1 MQKITYKNLLNNK
14 RIRTKD
20 KKKESSST
28 STTSTINESDRSNS
42 HSHSY
47 SNTSLF
53 QKNPNLKFKQNI
65 VESNN
70 SFGFNDLFEVY
81 QSKKDNCQYLISPNS
96 LTHNLDI
103 ISLNN
108 NKLISSLKGHKK
120 SITMVRYFTGDNN
133 KEYLISADINPVVII
148 WDISDKKV
156 IYYKIK
162 LQYKNWIYSC
172 CILVLKDYDYAI
184 TSSCGVGNTKV
195 YLLKNK
201 KAKFLK
207 NMHNSKSNNVYYLMT
222 WYNVKDKNYYL
233 IEFCKRKIV
242 VNNIEQN
249 IVYTIFGENESGF
262 TYMNGFIYTPEMN
275 TDNNY
280 KDYLFSNTNNGY
292 IYIWDLYEKNLVFN
306 IFINNCL
313 INNIIQWN
321 KNIIILSDLNKNSIK
336 IVLIDYG
343 IVISDIYSQHDIG
356 ILCIKKIFHP
366 IYGES
371 LLSSG
376 QDGSI
381 KLWTI

>member
-1 MQKITYKNLLNNK
+1 MQKIIYKNLLNNK

-20 KKKESSST
+20 QNKEST
-28 STTSTINESDRSNS
+28 STTTNESDISN
-42 HSHSY
+42 SHSY

-53 QKNPNLKFKQNI
+53 KKNPNLKFKQDI
-65 VESNN
+65 IKSNN
-70 SFGFNDLFEVY
+70 SSGFNDLFEVY
-81 QSKKDNCQYLISPNS
+81 RSKKDNCQYLVSPNS

-120 SITMVRYFTGDNN
+120 SITMVRYFTGDNK
-133 KEYLISADINPVVII
+133 KEYLISADINQVVIV
-148 WDISDKKV
+148 WDISYKKV

-172 CILVLKDYDYAI
+172 CILVLNDFDYAI
-184 TSSCGVGNTKV
+184 TSCCGEGNTKV
-195 YLLKNK
+195 YLLKNI
-201 KAKFLK
+201 KATFLK
-207 NMHNSKSNNVYYLMT
+207 NIYESKNNNVYYLMT
-222 WYNVKDKNYYL
+222 WYNEKDKNYYL
-233 IEFCKRKIV
+233 IQFCKKKIV
-242 VNNIEQN
+242 VNNIEKN
-249 IVYTIFGENESGF
+249 IIYTIFGENEDGF
-262 TYMNGFIYTPEMN
+262 SYMNGFIYTPEVN
-275 TDNNY
+275 TDINY
-280 KDYLFSNTNNGY
+280 KDYLFANSNNGY
-292 IYIWDLYEKNLVFN
+292 IYIWDLYEKNLVFS
-306 IFINNCL
+306 IFIKNCL

-336 IVLIDYG
+336 ILLIDYG
-343 IVISDIYSQHDIG
+343 IVISDIYSQHDVG
-356 ILCIKKIFHP
+356 ILCIKKTFHP

>member
-1 MQKITYKNLLNNK
+1 MQKKTYKNLLNNK
-14 RIRTKD
+14 RTRTKTQH
-20 KKKESSST
+20 KKSSST
-28 STTSTINESDRSNS
+28 SSTTNESDISN
-42 HSHSY
+42 SHSY

-53 QKNPNLKFKQNI
+53 KKNPNLKFKQNI

-70 SFGFNDLFEVY
+70 SNGFNDLFEVY
-81 QSKKDNCQYLISPNS
+81 HSKKDNCQYLVSPNS
-96 LTHNLDI
+96 LNHNLDI
-103 ISLNN
+103 ISVNN
-108 NKLISSLKGHKK
+108 NKLISSLKGHKN
-120 SITMVRYFTGDNN
+120 SITMVRYFTGDKK
-133 KEYLISADINPVVII
+133 KEYLISADISPAVII

-172 CILVLKDYDYAI
+172 CILVLNDYDYAI
-184 TSSCGVGNTKV
+184 TSCCGEGNTKV
-195 YLLKNK
+195 YFLKNK
-201 KAKFLK
+201 KATFLRNIYGSK
-207 NMHNSKSNNVYYLMT
+207 NYNVYYMMT

-242 VNNIEQN
+242 INNIEQD

-262 TYMNGFIYTPEMN
+262 SYMNGFMYTPEMN

-280 KDYLFSNTNNGY
+280 KDYLFSISNNGY
-292 IYIWDLYEKNLVFN
+292 IYIWDLYEKNLVFS

-321 KNIIILSDLNKNSIK
+321 KNIIILSDLHKNSIK
-336 IVLIDYG
+336 IMLIDYG
-343 IVISDIYSQHDIG
+343 IVISDIYSQHDVG
-356 ILCIKKIFHP
+356 ILYIKKTFHP

>member
-1 MQKITYKNLLNNK
+1 MQKITYKSLLNNK
-14 RIRTKD
+14 RIRTKH
-20 KKKESSST
+20 KNKESLST
-28 STTSTINESDRSNS
+28 STTTNESDISNS
-42 HSHSY
+42 HSHS
-47 SNTSLF
+47 NPSLF
-53 QKNPNLKFKQNI
+53 KKNPNLKFKQNI
-65 VESNN
+65 VESND
-70 SFGFNDLFEVY
+70 FCGFNDSFEVY
-81 QSKKDNCQYLISPNS
+81 QSKKDNCQCLISPNS

-108 NKLISSLKGHKK
+108 NKLISSLKGHNKK
-120 SITMVRYFTGDNN
+120 ITMVRYFNGDNK
-133 KEYLISADINPVVII
+133 KEYLISADIDPVVII

-172 CILVLKDYDYAI
+172 CILVLNDYDYAI
-184 TSSCGVGNTKV
+184 TSCCGAGNTKV

-201 KAKFLK
+201 KARFLK
-207 NMHNSKSNNVYYLMT
+207 NIYQSKNNNVYYLMT

-233 IEFCKRKIV
+233 IEFCKKKV
-242 VNNIEQN
+242 VINNIEENN
-249 IVYTIFGENESGF
+249 IYTIFGQNDSGF
-262 TYMNGFIYTPEMN
+262 TYMNGFIYAPEEN

-280 KDYLFSNTNNGY
+280 KDYLFANSNNGY
-292 IYIWDLYEKNLVFN
+292 IYIWDLYEKNLVTS

-313 INNIIQWN
+313 INNIVQWN

-336 IVLIDYG
+336 ILLIDYG
-343 IVISDIYSQHDIG
+343 IVISDIYSQCDAG
-356 ILCIKKIFHP
+356 ILCIKKIIHP

>member
-1 MQKITYKNLLNNK
+1 MQKIIYKNLLNNK

-20 KKKESSST
+20 QNKEST
-28 STTSTINESDRSNS
+28 STTTNESDISN
-42 HSHSY
+42 SHSY

-53 QKNPNLKFKQNI
+53 KKNPNLKFKQDI
-65 VESNN
+65 IKSNN
-70 SFGFNDLFEVY
+70 SSGFNDLFEVY
-81 QSKKDNCQYLISPNS
+81 RSKKDNCQYLVSPNS

-120 SITMVRYFTGDNN
+120 SITMVRYFTGDNK
-133 KEYLISADINPVVII
+133 KEYLISADINQVVIV
-148 WDISDKKV
+148 WDISYKKV

-172 CILVLKDYDYAI
+172 CILVLNDFDYAI
-184 TSSCGVGNTKV
+184 TSCCGEGNTKV
-195 YLLKNK
+195 YLLKNI
-201 KAKFLK
+201 KATFLK
-207 NMHNSKSNNVYYLMT
+207 NIYESKNNNVYYLMT
-222 WYNVKDKNYYL
+222 WYNEKDKNYYL
-233 IEFCKRKIV
+233 IQFCKKKIV
-242 VNNIEQN
+242 VNNIEKN
-249 IVYTIFGENESGF
+249 IIYTIFGENEDGF
-262 TYMNGFIYTPEMN
+262 SYMNGFIYTPEVN

-280 KDYLFSNTNNGY
+280 KDYLFANSNNGY
-292 IYIWDLYEKNLVFN
+292 IYIWDLYEKNLVFS
-306 IFINNCL
+306 IFIKNCL

-336 IVLIDYG
+336 ILLIDYG
-343 IVISDIYSQHDIG
+343 IVISDIYSQHDVG
-356 ILCIKKIFHP
+356 ILCIKKTFHP

>member
-1 MQKITYKNLLNNK
+1 MQKIIYKNLLNNK

-20 KKKESSST
+20 QNKEST
-28 STTSTINESDRSNS
+28 STTTNESDISN
-42 HSHSY
+42 SHSY

-53 QKNPNLKFKQNI
+53 KKNPNLKFKQDI
-65 VESNN
+65 IKSNN
-70 SFGFNDLFEVY
+70 SSGFNDLFEVY
-81 QSKKDNCQYLISPNS
+81 RSKKDNCQYLVSPNS

-120 SITMVRYFTGDNN
+120 SITMVRYFTGDNK
-133 KEYLISADINPVVII
+133 KEYLISADINQVVIV
-148 WDISDKKV
+148 WDISYKKV

-172 CILVLKDYDYAI
+172 CILVLNDFDYAI
-184 TSSCGVGNTKV
+184 TSCCGEGNTKV
-195 YLLKNK
+195 YLLKNI
-201 KAKFLK
+201 KATFLK
-207 NMHNSKSNNVYYLMT
+207 NIYESKNNNVYYLMT
-222 WYNVKDKNYYL
+222 WYNEKDKNYYL
-233 IEFCKRKIV
+233 IQFCKKKIV
-242 VNNIEQN
+242 VNNIEKN
-249 IVYTIFGENESGF
+249 IIYTIFGENENGF
-262 TYMNGFIYTPEMN
+262 SYMNGFIYTPEVN
-275 TDNNY
+275 TDINY
-280 KDYLFSNTNNGY
+280 KDYLFANSNNGY
-292 IYIWDLYEKNLVFN
+292 IYIWDLYEKNLVFS
-306 IFINNCL
+306 IFIKNCL

-336 IVLIDYG
+336 ILLIDYG
-343 IVISDIYSQHDIG
+343 IVISDIYSQHDVG
-356 ILCIKKIFHP
+356 ILCIKKTFHP

>member
-1 MQKITYKNLLNNK
+1 MQKIIYKNLLNNK

-20 KKKESSST
+20 QNKEST
-28 STTSTINESDRSNS
+28 STTTNESDISN
-42 HSHSY
+42 SHSY

-53 QKNPNLKFKQNI
+53 KKNPNLKFKQDI
-65 VESNN
+65 IKSNN
-70 SFGFNDLFEVY
+70 SSGFNDLFEVY
-81 QSKKDNCQYLISPNS
+81 RSKKDNCQYLVSPNS

-120 SITMVRYFTGDNN
+120 SITMVRYFTGDNK
-133 KEYLISADINPVVII
+133 KEYLISADINQVVIV
-148 WDISDKKV
+148 WDISYKKV

-172 CILVLKDYDYAI
+172 CILVLNDYDYAI
-184 TSSCGVGNTKV
+184 TSCCGEGNTKV
-195 YLLKNK
+195 YLLKNI
-201 KAKFLK
+201 KATFLK
-207 NMHNSKSNNVYYLMT
+207 NIYESKNNNVYYLMT
-222 WYNVKDKNYYL
+222 WYNEKDKNYYL
-233 IEFCKRKIV
+233 IQFCKKKIV
-242 VNNIEQN
+242 VNNIEKN
-249 IVYTIFGENESGF
+249 IIYTIFGENEDGF
-262 TYMNGFIYTPEMN
+262 SYMNGFIYTPEVN
-275 TDNNY
+275 TDINY
-280 KDYLFSNTNNGY
+280 KDYLFANSNNGY
-292 IYIWDLYEKNLVFN
+292 IYIWDLYEKNLVFS
-306 IFINNCL
+306 IFIKNCL

-336 IVLIDYG
+336 ILLIDYG
-343 IVISDIYSQHDIG
+343 IVISDIYSQHDVG
-356 ILCIKKIFHP
+356 ILCIKKTFHP